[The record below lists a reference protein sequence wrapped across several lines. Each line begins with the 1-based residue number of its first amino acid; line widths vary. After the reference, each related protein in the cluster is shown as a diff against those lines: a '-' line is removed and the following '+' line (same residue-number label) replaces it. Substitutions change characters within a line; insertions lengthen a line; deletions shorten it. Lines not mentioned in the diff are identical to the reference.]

1 MFCHH
6 LKLGRTGKTG
16 QNSMDKSC
24 QPLKEVRERYWIMRQ
39 CMGQCILAA
48 LTIGMVI
55 NIKLKLHTLLWQ
67 KSFHH
72 CLGNITELIVKVF
85 ISVSVNFHHR
95 NLITKLLQ
103 RWTLKIKDVHNF
115 IQTSHSTTRKPH
127 LKRTY
132 EVSSEVLKNQ
142 SSGFIFGQYYLQ
154 AIDFI
159 KFKAY
164 KPFVQQSRRK
174 STEKL
179 QYLFFDS
186 KFIEFIKIARRF
198 F

>member
-1 MFCHH
+1 M
-6 LKLGRTGKTG
+6 
-16 QNSMDKSC
+16 
-24 QPLKEVRERYWIMRQ
+24 
-39 CMGQCILAA
+39 
-48 LTIGMVI
+48 
-55 NIKLKLHTLLWQ
+55 
-67 KSFHH
+67 
-72 CLGNITELIVKVF
+72 
-85 ISVSVNFHHR
+85 
-95 NLITKLLQ
+95 
-103 RWTLKIKDVHNF
+103 
-115 IQTSHSTTRKPH
+115 
-127 LKRTY
+127 
-132 EVSSEVLKNQ
+132 SSEVLKNQ